1 MDFVFNNNISSVNR
15 NEVFLSYKKWLNNY
29 LFDKMKINNAF
40 FVFDE
45 TISNIIDYYEAN
57 LINGKC
63 YILVSITNESINFII
78 KNNIL
83 HISTPTLVSYLN
95 QINNSTDEALKR
107 LIKLN
112 LLHNESG
119 VKNAGIGLIMIRI
132 KINNSI
138 NYTIKSLNN
147 EFDEITLSLKLKL

>member
-29 LFDKMKINNAF
+29 LFDKVKINNSF

-83 HISTPTLVSYLN
+83 NISTPTLVSYLN

-132 KINNSI
+132 KINSHI
-138 NYTIKSLNN
+138 DYTIQSLDNK
-147 EFDEITLSLKLKL
+147 FDEITLNLKLKL

>member
-29 LFDKMKINNAF
+29 LFDKVKINNAF

-83 HISTPTLVSYLN
+83 NISTPTLVSYLN

-132 KINNSI
+132 KINNNI
-138 NYTIKSLNN
+138 NYTIQSLNN